1 MYIGTKGRALSI
13 ASRGRRAAESDGGG
27 LPDGIAGVH
36 KLFGHLDAGAQGSH
50 TYSQRV
56 YR

>member
-1 MYIGTKGRALSI
+1 MCIGTEGRTLSI
-13 ASRGRRAAESDGGG
+13 TSRGRRAAESDGGG

>member
-1 MYIGTKGRALSI
+1 MYIGTEGRALSI
-13 ASRGRRAAESDGGG
+13 ASCGPRAAESDNGG
-27 LPDGIAGVH
+27 LPDGTVGIH

>member
-1 MYIGTKGRALSI
+1 MCIGTEGRALSI